1 MIARKVIDAQSF
13 CKTKSRFF
21 LFSLLVLVCS
31 FCWAGERLDKTRTQ
45 NAIEGVWDPT
55 KYISIDEVRPE
66 MEAYC
71 LTTYKGTEI
80 EKFGLEVLS
89 IVRNIKPGRDAIL
102 VQGTDER
109 FIHTGPVWGC
119 SGSPVYIDGRLAG
132 ALAFAA
138 TFSKD
143 PLYGVTP
150 VKEMLRVGQVSSSEQ
165 NAEQMA
171 GTSNPVKGVWE
182 LGFGFDFS
190 RQIDF
195 AEINR
200 QITTS
205 RLSGKN
211 IQGGLTFLPCPLITS
226 GLPAEVCERLNTSIE
241 PFGLVAVPG
250 IAGGGTPNKV
260 KSVWEPDGVQ
270 LAPGA
275 CLTIPLVTGDI
286 TMTAIGAVT
295 EVVGDEVYGFG
306 HGFLGSGAID
316 LPMATGQV
324 HTVVSSLVRS
334 FKFASPIEIV
344 GALTTDESASIR
356 GRIGAKAKMI
366 PLVITVDRYN
376 DAEKRVYNCSV
387 ADNQLLTPLV
397 LRSAVAGAT
406 LMLGSLPPE
415 HTVEYKVTIG
425 VEGANPITFENVST
439 GIGLDEML
447 EEGAGPVAI
456 LLNNPYEKVDINS
469 IDFDV
474 CITPKN
480 ISSRIWSVDLSD
492 SRVKAGQQ
500 LDVAVV
506 VETFL
511 AEKKKYQCSLK
522 IPRELAPGK
531 YNLIVCGGYGYQ
543 EFLTK
548 AAPYK
553 FVPQSLETLVEAM
566 NNLLTIGRDKLYC
579 LLVLPPGG
587 VALEKAELPDLPA
600 TKVLLLQ
607 DVKRT
612 LRSQPH
618 PHWLEESLATGT
630 VIIDKKVMHI
640 TVEE

>member
-1 MIARKVIDAQSF
+1 MLKIFAKPKAG
-13 CKTKSRFF
+13 FF
-21 LFSLLVLVCS
+21 LFSLLVLACS
-31 FCWAGERLDKTRTQ
+31 FCRADERLDKTRPQ
-45 NAIEGVWDPT
+45 NAVEGVWDPT
-55 KYISIDEVRPE
+55 KYIGIDEIRPG

-71 LTTYKGTEI
+71 LTIYKGTEI

-89 IVRNIKPGRDAIL
+89 VIRNVEPGRDAIL

-132 ALAFAA
+132 ALAFAYY
-138 TFSKD
+138 FSKD
-143 PLYGVTP
+143 PLYMVTP
-150 VKEMLRVGQVSSSEQ
+150 IRDVLRVGHQQ
-165 NAEQMA
+165 NISHKA
-171 GTSNPVKGVWE
+171 GTANATRGVWE
-182 LGFGFDFS
+182 PAFGFDFS
-190 RQIDF
+190 RPINF

-205 RLSGKN
+205 RLSAKN
-211 IQGGLTFLPCPLITS
+211 TQGGLTFLPCPLITS
-226 GLPAEVCERLNTSIE
+226 GLPAEVCEQLNASVE

-250 IAGGGTPNKV
+250 IAGGGAPNAA
-260 KSVWEPDGVQ
+260 KSVWEPNDVQ

-275 CLTIPLVTGDI
+275 CLAVPVVSGDI
-286 TMTAIGAVT
+286 TMTAIGTVT
-295 EVVGDEVYGFG
+295 EVAGDKVYGFG
-306 HGFLGSGAID
+306 HGFLGGGVID

-324 HTVVSSLVRS
+324 HTVVSSVIRS
-334 FKFASPIEIV
+334 FKFASAIEIV
-344 GALTTDESASIR
+344 GALTTDESAAVC
-356 GRIGAKAKMI
+356 GQIGAKAKMI

-397 LRSAVAGAT
+397 LRAAVAGAT
-406 LMLGSLPPE
+406 LMLGSLPPD
-415 HTVEYKVTIG
+415 HTVEYKVIIG
-425 VEGANPITFENVST
+425 LEGAAPIAFENVST
-439 GIGLDEML
+439 GVGLEEML
-447 EEGAGPVAI
+447 EEGTAAVAI
-456 LLNNPYEKVDINS
+456 LLNNPYKKVDIKS
-469 IDFDV
+469 INFDV
-474 CITPKN
+474 RIVPKN

-492 SRVKAGQQ
+492 SRVKAGQE
-500 LDVAVV
+500 LDVTVV
-506 VETFL
+506 VESFL
-511 AEKKKYQCSLK
+511 AEKKEYHCSLK

-531 YNLIVCGGYGYQ
+531 YDLIVCGGHGYQ
-543 EFLTK
+543 EFLMK

-553 FVPQSLETLVEAM
+553 FVPQNLETLVEAM

-579 LLVLPPGG
+579 LLVLPAAGIA
-587 VALEKAELPDLPA
+587 VERAELPDLPA
-600 TKVLLLQ
+600 TKILLLQ

-630 VIIDKKVMHI
+630 VIIDEKVMQI

>member
-1 MIARKVIDAQSF
+1 MLKIFAKPKAG
-13 CKTKSRFF
+13 FF
-21 LFSLLVLVCS
+21 LFSLLVLACP
-31 FCWAGERLDKTRTQ
+31 FCWADERLDKTRPQ
-45 NAIEGVWDPT
+45 NAVEGVWDPT
-55 KYISIDEVRPE
+55 KYIGIDEIRPQ
-66 MEAYC
+66 MKAYC

-80 EKFGLEVLS
+80 EKFALDVLS
-89 IVRNIKPGRDAIL
+89 VVRNIEPGRDAIL

-138 TFSKD
+138 FFSKD

-150 VKEMLRVGQVSSSEQ
+150 VKEMLRVGQVSFSQ
-165 NAEQMA
+165 RNAGQTA
-171 GTSNPVKGVWE
+171 GTSNPVKDVWE
-182 LGFGFDFS
+182 PAFGFDFS
-190 RQIDF
+190 RPINF

-205 RLSGKN
+205 RLSAKN

-226 GLPAEVCERLNTSIE
+226 GLPAEVCEQLNASVE

-250 IAGGGTPNKV
+250 IAGGGAPNAA
-260 KSVWEPDGVQ
+260 KSVWEPNDVQ

-275 CLTIPLVTGDI
+275 CLAVPLVTGDI
-286 TMTAIGAVT
+286 TMTAIGTVT
-295 EVVGDEVYGFG
+295 EVVGDKVYGFG
-306 HGFLGSGAID
+306 HGLLGHGVID

-324 HTVVSSLVRS
+324 HTVVSSVIRS

-344 GALTTDESASIR
+344 GALTTDESAAVR
-356 GRIGAKAKMI
+356 GQIGAKAKMI

-376 DAEKRVYNCSV
+376 DTQKRVYNCRV

-397 LRSAVAGAT
+397 LRSAVAGAA
-406 LMLGSLPPE
+406 LMLGSLPPD
-415 HTVEYKVTIG
+415 HTVKYKVVIG
-425 VEGANPITFENVST
+425 VEGTAPITFENVST
-439 GIGLDEML
+439 GVGLDEML
-447 EEGAGPVAI
+447 EECTASVAI
-456 LLNNPYEKVDINS
+456 LLNNPYEKVDIKS
-469 IDFDV
+469 INFDV
-474 CITPKN
+474 HIVPKN

-500 LDVAVV
+500 LDVTVV
-506 VETFL
+506 VESFL
-511 AEKKKYQCSLK
+511 AEKKEYHRSLK

-531 YNLIVCGGYGYQ
+531 YDLIVCGGHGYQ
-543 EFLTK
+543 EFLMK

-579 LLVLPPGG
+579 LLVLPAAGIA
-587 VALEKAELPDLPA
+587 VERAELPDLPA
-600 TKVLLLQ
+600 TKILLLQ

-630 VIIDKKVMHI
+630 VIIDEKVMQI